1 MGKSTLFNALTAS
14 KNAEAANFPFCTID
28 PNIGIVDVVD
38 ERLDKLTELSKSKKK
53 IYTNI
58 TFVDIAGLVKGA
70 SKGEGLGNKF
80 LSHIREVDAI
90 IHLVRCFD
98 SEKITHVNS
107 KINPVEDLETI
118 KTEIILSD
126 IDIIQKKL
134 EKGKK
139 KLLEEKQIKI
149 LEEKL
154 NQLNEGKEIFINGSD
169 EKKFLSSL
177 GLLSIKP
184 KIIVCNVDEES
195 LANGNAFTKEVQNK
209 YSNEKVVTICADIED
224 QIMGLDNSER
234 ETFMKEIG
242 LNKTG
247 LNQLI
252 KEGYELLN
260 LDTFFTSGPEE
271 SRAWTVEKNT
281 PAPKAASVIHTD
293 FEKKFLTTLGLL
305 SIKPKIIVCNVD
317 EESLATGNA
326 FTEDVKRKYTA
337 EKIVTICADIE
348 DQIMGLD
355 NNERETFM
363 KEIGLNK
370 TGLNQLIKEGY
381 DLLNLDT
388 FFTSGPEES
397 RAWTIEK
404 NTLAPQAASVI
415 HTDFEKNFIRAEAVT
430 CEDFIKFGS
439 AEKCK
444 ENGKLR
450 IEGKDYIVKDGD
462 VLYFRVN
469 P

>member
-1 MGKSTLFNALTAS
+1 MGFKCGIVGLPNVGKSTLFNALTAS

-28 PNIGIVDVVD
+28 PNIGIVDVKD
-38 ERLDKLTELSKSKKK
+38 LRLDELSILSNSKKK

-107 KINPVEDLETI
+107 KIDPVNDLETI
-118 KTEIILSD
+118 KTEILLAD
-126 IDIIQKKL
+126 IDLIEKKL

-139 KLLEEKQIKI
+139 KLLDPKEIEI
-149 LEEKL
+149 LEGKL
-154 NQLNEGKEIFINGSD
+154 KLLNNGEDLFVESI
-169 EKKFLSSL
+169 EENKFLTSV

-184 KIIVCNVDEES
+184 KIIVCNVDDS
-195 LANGNAFTKEVQNK
+195 NLSKGNKFTDSVEKKFGKEK
-209 YSNEKVVTICADIED
+209 IVTICADIED
-224 QIMGLDNSER
+224 QIMSLDKEER
-234 ETFMKEIG
+234 ESFMKEIG
-242 LNKTG
+242 LEKTG
-247 LNQLI
+247 LNKLI

-271 SRAWTVEKNT
+271 SRAWTIKKNT
-281 PAPKAASVIHTD
+281 TAPKAASVIHTD
-293 FEKKFLTTLGLL
+293 FEKKF
-305 SIKPKIIVCNVD
+305 
-317 EESLATGNA
+317 
-326 FTEDVKRKYTA
+326 
-337 EKIVTICADIE
+337 
-348 DQIMGLD
+348 
-355 NNERETFM
+355 
-363 KEIGLNK
+363 
-370 TGLNQLIKEGY
+370 
-381 DLLNLDT
+381 
-388 FFTSGPEES
+388 
-397 RAWTIEK
+397 
-404 NTLAPQAASVI
+404 
-415 HTDFEKNFIRAEAVT
+415 IRAETVT
-430 CEDFIKFGS
+430 CEDFIKYGS

>member
-1 MGKSTLFNALTAS
+1 MGFKCGIVGLPNVGKSTLFNALTAS

-28 PNIGIVDVVD
+28 PNIGIVDVID
-38 ERLDKLTELSKSKKK
+38 DRLDQLSKLSNSKKR

-90 IHLVRCFD
+90 IHLVRCFESD
-98 SEKITHVNS
+98 QITHVNS

-126 IDIIQKKL
+126 IDVIQKKL
-134 EKGKK
+134 DKGKK
-139 KLLEEKQIKI
+139 KLLDEKEIKI

-154 NQLNEGKEIFINGSD
+154 SQLNEGNEVTSNDKTEI
-169 EKKFLSSL
+169 KFLSSL

-195 LANGNAFTKEVQNK
+195 LAEGNIFTKSIKEAHP
-209 YSNEKVVTICADIED
+209 NEKIVTICADIED
-224 QIMGLDNSER
+224 QIMGLDNNER

-242 LNKTG
+242 LSKTG

-271 SRAWTVEKNT
+271 SRAWTVK
-281 PAPKAASVIHTD
+281 
-293 FEKKFLTTLGLL
+293 
-305 SIKPKIIVCNVD
+305 
-317 EESLATGNA
+317 
-326 FTEDVKRKYTA
+326 
-337 EKIVTICADIE
+337 
-348 DQIMGLD
+348 
-355 NNERETFM
+355 
-363 KEIGLNK
+363 
-370 TGLNQLIKEGY
+370 
-381 DLLNLDT
+381 
-388 FFTSGPEES
+388 
-397 RAWTIEK
+397 K
-404 NTLAPQAASVI
+404 NTLAPKAASVI
-415 HTDFEKNFIRAEAVT
+415 HTDFEKNFIRAETVT

>member
-1 MGKSTLFNALTAS
+1 MGFKCGIVGLPNVGKSTLFNALTAS

-28 PNIGIVDVVD
+28 PNIGIVDVID
-38 ERLDKLTELSKSKKK
+38 ERLDQLARLSKSKKK

-98 SEKITHVNS
+98 SDKITHVNS
-107 KINPVEDLETI
+107 RVSPVDDLETI
-118 KTEIILSD
+118 KTEVILSD
-126 IDIIQKKL
+126 IELVQKKL

-139 KLLEEKQIKI
+139 KLLNDKEIKI

-154 NQLNEGKEIFINGSD
+154 NQLDRGQEIKINNED
-169 EKKFLSSL
+169 EHKFLTSA

-184 KIIVCNVDEES
+184 KIIVCNVDEEN
-195 LANGNAFTKEVQNK
+195 LEKGNK
-209 YSNEKVVTICADIED
+209 YTNQIKENYPKEKVILICADIED
-224 QIMGLDNSER
+224 QLSSLNKIEKES
-234 ETFMKEIG
+234 FMRDIG

-247 LNQLI
+247 INKLI
-252 KEGYELLN
+252 REGYDLLRLN
-260 LDTFFTSGPEE
+260 TFFTSGPEE

-281 PAPKAASVIHTD
+281 LAPKAAAVIH
-293 FEKKFLTTLGLL
+293 
-305 SIKPKIIVCNVD
+305 S
-317 EESLATGNA
+317 
-326 FTEDVKRKYTA
+326 
-337 EKIVTICADIE
+337 
-348 DQIMGLD
+348 
-355 NNERETFM
+355 
-363 KEIGLNK
+363 
-370 TGLNQLIKEGY
+370 
-381 DLLNLDT
+381 
-388 FFTSGPEES
+388 
-397 RAWTIEK
+397 
-404 NTLAPQAASVI
+404 
-415 HTDFEKNFIRAEAVT
+415 DFEKNFIRAEAVT
-430 CEDFIKFGS
+430 CDDFIKYGS

>member
-1 MGKSTLFNALTAS
+1 M
-14 KNAEAANFPFCTID
+14 
-28 PNIGIVDVVD
+28 
-38 ERLDKLTELSKSKKK
+38 
-53 IYTNI
+53 
-58 TFVDIAGLVKGA
+58 VKGA

-90 IHLVRCFD
+90 IHLVRCFESD
-98 SEKITHVNS
+98 KITHVNS
-107 KINPVEDLETI
+107 KINPLDDLETI

-126 IDIIQKKL
+126 LDIVQKKL

-139 KLLEEKQIKI
+139 KLLEEKEVKI
-149 LEEKL
+149 LEDKL
-154 NQLNEGKEIFINGSD
+154 SQLNDGKEVVPNNK
-169 EKKFLSSL
+169 EEEKFLTTL

-184 KIIVCNVDEES
+184 KIIVCNVDEDS
-195 LANGNAFTKEVQNK
+195 LAKGNSYTESVKKN
-209 YSNEKVVTICADIED
+209 YSEEKVVTICADIED
-224 QIMGLDNSER
+224 QIMSLDNDER

-293 FEKKFLTTLGLL
+293 FEK
-305 SIKPKIIVCNVD
+305 
-317 EESLATGNA
+317 
-326 FTEDVKRKYTA
+326 
-337 EKIVTICADIE
+337 
-348 DQIMGLD
+348 
-355 NNERETFM
+355 
-363 KEIGLNK
+363 
-370 TGLNQLIKEGY
+370 
-381 DLLNLDT
+381 
-388 FFTSGPEES
+388 
-397 RAWTIEK
+397 
-404 NTLAPQAASVI
+404 
-415 HTDFEKNFIRAEAVT
+415 NFIRAETVT
-430 CEDFIKFGS
+430 CEDFIKYGS

>member
-1 MGKSTLFNALTAS
+1 MGFKCGIVGLPNVGKSTLFNALTAS

-38 ERLDKLTELSKSKKK
+38 DRLDHLSRLSNSKKK

-90 IHLVRCFD
+90 VHLVRCFESD
-98 SEKITHVNS
+98 KITHVNS
-107 KINPVEDLETI
+107 EINPLNDLETI

-134 EKGKK
+134 EKSKKKTLSEKEIDVLKK
-139 KLLEEKQIKI
+139 KL
-149 LEEKL
+149 EKL
-154 NQLNEGKEIFINGSD
+154 NLGEDEAPENED
-169 EKKFLSSL
+169 ENKFLSSL

-184 KIIVCNVDEES
+184 KIIVCNIDEKNLKSGNKFTES
-195 LANGNAFTKEVQNK
+195 VKNK
-209 YSNEKVVTICADIED
+209 YPNEKVVTICADIED
-224 QIMGLDNSER
+224 QIMGLDKSER

-242 LNKTG
+242 L
-247 LNQLI
+247 
-252 KEGYELLN
+252 
-260 LDTFFTSGPEE
+260 D
-271 SRAWTVEKNT
+271 
-281 PAPKAASVIHTD
+281 
-293 FEKKFLTTLGLL
+293 
-305 SIKPKIIVCNVD
+305 
-317 EESLATGNA
+317 
-326 FTEDVKRKYTA
+326 
-337 EKIVTICADIE
+337 
-348 DQIMGLD
+348 
-355 NNERETFM
+355 
-363 KEIGLNK
+363 K

-397 RAWTIEK
+397 RAWTIKK
-404 NTLAPQAASVI
+404 NTLAPKAASVI
-415 HTDFEKNFIRAEAVT
+415 HTDFEKNFIRAEAIT
-430 CEDFIKFGS
+430 CEDFIKYGS

>member
-1 MGKSTLFNALTAS
+1 MGFKCGIVGLPNVGKSTLFNALTAS

-28 PNIGIVDVVD
+28 PNIGIVDVID
-38 ERLDKLTELSKSKKK
+38 ERLDQLAKLSNSKKK
-53 IYTNI
+53 VYTNI

-107 KINPVEDLETI
+107 KISPSSDLETI
-118 KTEIILSD
+118 KTEIVLSD
-126 IDIIQKKL
+126 LDIVQKKL

-139 KLLEEKQIKI
+139 KLLEDKEIKI

-154 NQLNEGKEIFINGSD
+154 NQLDKNQEVKINNEEEN
-169 EKKFLSSL
+169 KFLSSI

-184 KIIVCNVDEES
+184 KIIVCNLDEENLS
-195 LANGNAFTKEVQNK
+195 KGNQYTEEVQNK
-209 YSNEKVVTICADIED
+209 YPNEKIIKICADIED
-224 QIMGLDNSER
+224 QLSGLDKNEK
-234 ETFMKEIG
+234 EAFM
-242 LNKTG
+242 
-247 LNQLI
+247 Q
-252 KEGYELLN
+252 
-260 LDTFFTSGPEE
+260 D
-271 SRAWTVEKNT
+271 
-281 PAPKAASVIHTD
+281 
-293 FEKKFLTTLGLL
+293 
-305 SIKPKIIVCNVD
+305 
-317 EESLATGNA
+317 
-326 FTEDVKRKYTA
+326 
-337 EKIVTICADIE
+337 
-348 DQIMGLD
+348 
-355 NNERETFM
+355 
-363 KEIGLNK
+363 IGLNK

-381 DLLNLDT
+381 DLLKLDT

-397 RAWTIEK
+397 RAWTVRK
-404 NTLAPQAASVI
+404 NTIAPKAASVI
-415 HTDFEKNFIRAEAVT
+415 HTDFEKNFIRAEAVS
-430 CEDFIKFGS
+430 CEDFIKYGS

>member
-1 MGKSTLFNALTAS
+1 
-14 KNAEAANFPFCTID
+14 
-28 PNIGIVDVVD
+28 
-38 ERLDKLTELSKSKKK
+38 LSR
-53 IYTNI
+53 T
-58 TFVDIAGLVKGA
+58 
-70 SKGEGLGNKF
+70 
-80 LSHIREVDAI
+80 
-90 IHLVRCFD
+90 
-98 SEKITHVNS
+98 KITHVNS
-107 KINPVEDLETI
+107 KINPVDDLETI

-126 IDIIQKKL
+126 LDIIQKKL

-139 KLLEEKQIKI
+139 KLLQDKEVKI

-154 NQLNEGKEIFINGSD
+154 SQLNEGKEVIVKDEF
-169 EKKFLSSL
+169 EKKFLSNM

-195 LANGNAFTKEVQNK
+195 LANGNTFTESVKK
-209 YSNEKVVTICADIED
+209 IYSN
-224 QIMGLDNSER
+224 
-234 ETFMKEIG
+234 
-242 LNKTG
+242 
-247 LNQLI
+247 
-252 KEGYELLN
+252 
-260 LDTFFTSGPEE
+260 
-271 SRAWTVEKNT
+271 
-281 PAPKAASVIHTD
+281 
-293 FEKKFLTTLGLL
+293 
-305 SIKPKIIVCNVD
+305 
-317 EESLATGNA
+317 
-326 FTEDVKRKYTA
+326 

-397 RAWTIEK
+397 KAWTVEK
-404 NTLAPQAASVI
+404 NTMAPKAASVI

-430 CEDFIKFGS
+430 CEDFIKYGS

-450 IEGKDYIVKDGD
+450 IEGKDYIVRDGD

>member
-1 MGKSTLFNALTAS
+1 MGFKCGIVGLPNVGKSTLFNALTAS

-28 PNIGIVDVVD
+28 PNIGIVDVLD
-38 ERLDKLTELSKSKKK
+38 KRLDQLSDLSKSKKK

-90 IHLVRCFD
+90 VHLVRCFD
-98 SEKITHVNS
+98 SDKITHVHS
-107 KINPVEDLETI
+107 EINPLNDLETI
-118 KTEIILSD
+118 KTEILLSD
-126 IDIIQKKL
+126 IEIIQKKL

-139 KLLEEKQIKI
+139 KLLASKEVEFLEKKLKSLDAGEETC
-149 LEEKL
+149 
-154 NQLNEGKEIFINGSD
+154 NETDD
-169 EKKFLSSL
+169 EKDKLSSL

-184 KIIVCNVDEES
+184 KIIVCNVDENS
-195 LANGNAFTKEVQNK
+195 LLKGNKYTTSVVNK
-209 YSNEKVVTICADIED
+209 YSNEKVVIICADIED
-224 QIMGLDNSER
+224 QIMGLDKDER
-234 ETFMKEIG
+234 EIFMKEIG

-252 KEGYELLN
+252 KEGYN
-260 LDTFFTSGPEE
+260 
-271 SRAWTVEKNT
+271 
-281 PAPKAASVIHTD
+281 
-293 FEKKFLTTLGLL
+293 
-305 SIKPKIIVCNVD
+305 
-317 EESLATGNA
+317 
-326 FTEDVKRKYTA
+326 
-337 EKIVTICADIE
+337 
-348 DQIMGLD
+348 
-355 NNERETFM
+355 
-363 KEIGLNK
+363 
-370 TGLNQLIKEGY
+370 
-381 DLLNLDT
+381 LLNLDT

-404 NTLAPQAASVI
+404 NTFAPKAAGVI
-415 HTDFEKNFIRAEAVT
+415 HTDFEKKFIRAETVT
-430 CEDFIKFGS
+430 CDDFIKYGS

-469 P
+469 S

>member
-1 MGKSTLFNALTAS
+1 MGFKCGIVGLPNVGKSTLFNALTAS

-38 ERLDKLTELSKSKKK
+38 ERLDQLTKLSNSKKK

-90 IHLVRCFD
+90 IHLVRCFESD
-98 SEKITHVNS
+98 KITHVNS
-107 KINPVEDLETI
+107 KINPVDDLETI

-126 IDIIQKKL
+126 LDIIQKKL

-139 KLLEEKQIKI
+139 KLLEEKEIKI
-149 LEEKL
+149 LEDKL
-154 NQLNEGKEIFINGSD
+154 KQLNDGKEVVANDKD
-169 EKKFLSSL
+169 EAKFLTTL

-195 LANGNAFTKEVQNK
+195 LAKGNSYTESVKKN
-209 YSNEKVVTICADIED
+209 YSEEKVVTICADIED
-224 QIMGLDNSER
+224 QIMGLDNDER

-293 FEKKFLTTLGLL
+293 FEK
-305 SIKPKIIVCNVD
+305 
-317 EESLATGNA
+317 
-326 FTEDVKRKYTA
+326 
-337 EKIVTICADIE
+337 
-348 DQIMGLD
+348 
-355 NNERETFM
+355 
-363 KEIGLNK
+363 
-370 TGLNQLIKEGY
+370 
-381 DLLNLDT
+381 
-388 FFTSGPEES
+388 
-397 RAWTIEK
+397 
-404 NTLAPQAASVI
+404 
-415 HTDFEKNFIRAEAVT
+415 NFIRAETVT
-430 CEDFIKFGS
+430 CEDFIKYGS

>member
-1 MGKSTLFNALTAS
+1 MGFKCGIVGLPNVGKSTLFNALTAS

-28 PNIGIVDVVD
+28 PNIGIVDVID
-38 ERLDKLTELSKSKKK
+38 ERLDKLSNLSNSKKK

-98 SEKITHVNS
+98 SDKITHVNS
-107 KINPVEDLETI
+107 KIDPAEDLETI

-126 IDIIQKKL
+126 LDIVQKKL

-139 KLLEEKQIKI
+139 KLLQEKEVKI

-154 NQLNEGKEIFINGSD
+154 KQLNDGKEVTIEND
-169 EKKFLSSL
+169 NEKKFLTTL
-177 GLLSIKP
+177 GLLTIKP

-195 LANGNAFTKEVQNK
+195 LARGNIFTESIKKK
-209 YSNEKVVTICADIED
+209 YSN
-224 QIMGLDNSER
+224 
-234 ETFMKEIG
+234 
-242 LNKTG
+242 
-247 LNQLI
+247 
-252 KEGYELLN
+252 
-260 LDTFFTSGPEE
+260 
-271 SRAWTVEKNT
+271 
-281 PAPKAASVIHTD
+281 
-293 FEKKFLTTLGLL
+293 
-305 SIKPKIIVCNVD
+305 
-317 EESLATGNA
+317 
-326 FTEDVKRKYTA
+326 

-397 RAWTIEK
+397 RAWTVEK
-404 NTLAPQAASVI
+404 NTLAPKAASVI

>member
-1 MGKSTLFNALTAS
+1 MGFKCGIVGLPNVGKSTLFNALTAS

-28 PNIGIVDVVD
+28 PNIGIVDVID
-38 ERLDKLTELSKSKKK
+38 IRLDQLSKLSNSKKK

-90 IHLVRCFD
+90 IHLVRCFESD
-98 SEKITHVNS
+98 QITHVNS

-126 IDIIQKKL
+126 IDVIQKKL
-134 EKGKK
+134 DKGKK
-139 KLLEEKQIKI
+139 KLLDEKEIEI

-154 NQLNEGKEIFINGSD
+154 SQLNEGNEVTSDDQTEI
-169 EKKFLSSL
+169 KFLSSL

-195 LANGNAFTKEVQNK
+195 LAEGNIFTKSIKEAHP
-209 YSNEKVVTICADIED
+209 NEKIVTICADIED
-224 QIMGLDNSER
+224 QIMGLDNNER

-242 LNKTG
+242 LSKTG

-271 SRAWTVEKNT
+271 SRAWTVK
-281 PAPKAASVIHTD
+281 
-293 FEKKFLTTLGLL
+293 
-305 SIKPKIIVCNVD
+305 
-317 EESLATGNA
+317 
-326 FTEDVKRKYTA
+326 
-337 EKIVTICADIE
+337 
-348 DQIMGLD
+348 
-355 NNERETFM
+355 
-363 KEIGLNK
+363 
-370 TGLNQLIKEGY
+370 
-381 DLLNLDT
+381 
-388 FFTSGPEES
+388 
-397 RAWTIEK
+397 K
-404 NTLAPQAASVI
+404 NTLAPKAASVI
-415 HTDFEKNFIRAEAVT
+415 HTDFEKNFIRAETVT
-430 CEDFIKFGS
+430 CEDFIKYGS

>member
-1 MGKSTLFNALTAS
+1 MGFKCGIVGLPNVGKSTLFNALTAS

-38 ERLDKLTELSKSKKK
+38 ERLDKLTSLSNSKKK

-90 IHLVRCFD
+90 IHLVRCFE

-107 KINPVEDLETI
+107 KINPIDDLETI

-126 IDIIQKKL
+126 LDIVHKKL

-139 KLLEEKQIKI
+139 KLLNEKEIKI
-149 LEEKL
+149 LEKITKNL
-154 NQLNEGKEIFINGSD
+154 DRGKEVEINDYD
-169 EKKFLSSL
+169 EEKFLTSI

-184 KIIVCNVDEES
+184 RIIVCNVGENDLS
-195 LANGNAFTKEVQNK
+195 KGNSYTNQVKDK
-209 YSNEKVVTICADIED
+209 YPNEKVINICADIED
-224 QIMGLDNSER
+224 QLSGLDKKEK
-234 ETFMKEIG
+234 EMFMQDIG
-242 LNKTG
+242 LHKTG
-247 LNQLI
+247 I
-252 KEGYELLN
+252 
-260 LDTFFTSGPEE
+260 
-271 SRAWTVEKNT
+271 
-281 PAPKAASVIHTD
+281 
-293 FEKKFLTTLGLL
+293 
-305 SIKPKIIVCNVD
+305 
-317 EESLATGNA
+317 
-326 FTEDVKRKYTA
+326 
-337 EKIVTICADIE
+337 
-348 DQIMGLD
+348 
-355 NNERETFM
+355 
-363 KEIGLNK
+363 NK
-370 TGLNQLIKEGY
+370 LIKEGY
-381 DLLNLDT
+381 DLLKLDT

-397 RAWTIEK
+397 RAWTIKK
-404 NTLAPQAASVI
+404 NTTAPKAASVI
-415 HTDFEKNFIRAEAVT
+415 HTDFEKNFIRAETIT
-430 CEDFIKFGS
+430 CEDFIKYGS